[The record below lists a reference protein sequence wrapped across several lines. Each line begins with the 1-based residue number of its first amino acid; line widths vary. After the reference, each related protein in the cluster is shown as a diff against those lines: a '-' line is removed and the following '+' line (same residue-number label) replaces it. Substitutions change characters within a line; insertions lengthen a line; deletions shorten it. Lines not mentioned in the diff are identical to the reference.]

1 MIRLRDGF
9 VINPDTF
16 WKPAYRISPYTTN
29 YTQINKRIIDQGV
42 IDYDLVNSFFGQNFY
57 PTLNGRSAIALALN
71 QYDLNPPD
79 EVMITT
85 TSGNSYISSC
95 VTNEIDKICKWSM
108 KLSNQTKLIFVN
120 HEFGFCYQELESLKK
135 YGLPIIEDRAL
146 SFSSNDKTN
155 SVGNTG
161 DFVIYSLP
169 KFFPVSFGGVLQ
181 CNNPSRMKYLPA
193 EDQQLKSYFFSLVT
207 NYLQQTE
214 AIKKARLDNF
224 NYLKGRFMDM
234 GFHPFFEITD
244 FNIPGVF
251 MFRTKKMDVNEFKKF
266 MQSNGV
272 ESSVFYG
279 ENAFFIPVHQG
290 LCQEDMDFFYSLTSY
305 FMENGNE

>member
-71 QYDLNPPD
+71 QYDLDPTD

-85 TSGNSYISSC
+85 TSGNRYISSC

-193 EDQQLKSYFFSLVT
+193 KDL
-207 NYLQQTE
+207 
-214 AIKKARLDNF
+214 
-224 NYLKGRFMDM
+224 
-234 GFHPFFEITD
+234 
-244 FNIPGVF
+244 
-251 MFRTKKMDVNEFKKF
+251 NEFKKF

>member
-71 QYDLNPPD
+71 QYDLDPTD

-85 TSGNSYISSC
+85 TSGNRYISSC

-207 NYLQQTE
+207 NYLPQTE
-214 AIKKARLDNF
+214 A
-224 NYLKGRFMDM
+224 
-234 GFHPFFEITD
+234 
-244 FNIPGVF
+244 GVF